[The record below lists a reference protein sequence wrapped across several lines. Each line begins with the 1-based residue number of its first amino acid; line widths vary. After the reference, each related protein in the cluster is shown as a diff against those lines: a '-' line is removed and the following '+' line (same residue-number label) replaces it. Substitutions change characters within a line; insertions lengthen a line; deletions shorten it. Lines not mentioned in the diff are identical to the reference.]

1 MRIGIQMVI
10 QNHKDYSDREMYK
23 HELRLAIEAEGWG
36 YDILWPVEHHFFD
49 YSICPD
55 NMQYLSYV
63 AARTERIELATGA
76 IIVPWNNPM
85 RMVEKMVLLDHLS
98 DGRAVLGLGRGLA
111 RREYRGMGVD
121 MSEARDR
128 FNEAAEMI
136 VKGLETGFVEG
147 HGKYYPQSR
156 VEVRPRPIK
165 SFKGR
170 RYMVCMSPESFSVAA
185 SLGLGAMLFSQMS
198 WEKVADVI
206 WAYRE
211 EYRQKNNG
219 EEAPPIHIADFVACY
234 ADKKKAEE
242 VAREKIIGY
251 YFSVM
256 EHYEMLG
263 DHFAGTGNSYQHYAK
278 ASEAMKAAGQ
288 DAVVEDFLSANLW
301 GTPDMILVKLRK
313 RRELIGDFEVNG
325 AFSYQSIPYD
335 QVEQSMKLFAKEV
348 GPEIKSWKPSPQ
360 PRRTAVDVGTS
371 ATTRAGK

>member
-55 NMQYLSYV
+55 NMQYLSFI

-85 RMVEKMVLLDHLS
+85 RVVEKMVLLDHLS

-128 FNEAAEMI
+128 FNEAAEII
-136 VKGLETGFVEG
+136 VKGLESGFVEG
-147 HGKYYPQSR
+147 NGKYYPQNR
-156 VEVRPRPIK
+156 IEVRPRPIK

-198 WEKVADVI
+198 WEKVADTI

-242 VAREKIIGY
+242 VAHKNIVGY

-256 EHYEMLG
+256 EHYEMLN

-278 ASEAMKAAGQ
+278 AAEAMKVAGQ

-301 GTPDMILVKLRK
+301 GTPDMILAKLRK
-313 RRELIGDFEVNG
+313 RREQIGDFEVNG
-325 AFSYQSIPYD
+325 AFSYQSLPYD
-335 QVEQSMKLFAKEV
+335 QVEQGMKMFAKEV
-348 GPEIKSWKPSPQ
+348 GPEVKSWKVSPQ

-371 ATTRAGK
+371 ATVRAGK

>member
-1 MRIGIQMVI
+1 MRVGIQMVI
-10 QNHKDYSDREMYK
+10 QNHKDYSDRDMYK
-23 HELRLAIEAEGWG
+23 HELRLAIEAENWG

-55 NMQYLSYV
+55 NMQYLSYI
-63 AARTERIELATGA
+63 AARTERMELATGA

-85 RMVEKMVLLDHLS
+85 RVVEKMILLDHLS

-111 RREYRGMGVD
+111 RREYHGMGVE

-128 FNEAAEMI
+128 FNEASEMI

-147 HGKYYPQSR
+147 NGKYYPQSR
-156 VEVRPRPIK
+156 IEVRPRPIK

-219 EEAPPIHIADFVACY
+219 EEAPPIHIADFVSCY

-242 VAREKIIGY
+242 VAREKIVGY

-263 DHFAGTGNSYQHYAK
+263 DHFSGTGNSYQHYAK

-301 GTPDMILVKLRK
+301 GTPDMILAKLRK

-335 QVEQSMKLFAKEV
+335 QVESCMKLFGKEV

-360 PRRTAVDVGTS
+360 PRRTAVDVSTS
-371 ATTRAGK
+371 AAVRAGK